1 MGSNDIPPP
10 HVSPQYPALSSLF
23 MATGGLCYTITYF
36 LMVQQS
42 LRDRTYAMPIFSLA
56 LNFAW
61 QIVFAFYVAEAPLE
75 KTIFVLWMVLDAGLV
90 YAVLKYGK
98 SEWAH
103 APAVGRNLGKIMSV
117 SVLWCCWALWA
128 VSSWWIDEANP
139 VNPKPGKVYFGV
151 NGIDT
156 TELGYWTAVFAQ
168 VVLSCMLL
176 AQITIRGN
184 SGGAS
189 YSIWA
194 TRFAGSLAGLN
205 IYYGYCWYTWPEA
218 HGYVMHPLSICF
230 LATWPLADL
239 AYLAVLREVQKTEVT
254 LKDGKKVKQ
263 GTKLTKE

>member
-10 HVSPQYPALSSLF
+10 HVSPLYPALSSLF

-42 LRDRTYAMPIFSLA
+42 YRDRTYAMPIFSLA

-61 QIVFAFYVAEAPLE
+61 EIVFALFVAEAPLE

-90 YAVLKYGK
+90 YGVLKYGK
-98 SEWAH
+98 NEWAH
-103 APAVGRNLGKIMSV
+103 APAVSRNLGKIMSV
-117 SVLWCCWALWA
+117 AVLWCCWALWA
-128 VSSWWIDEANP
+128 ISSWWIDEANP

-168 VVLSCMLL
+168 VVLSCLLL
-176 AQITIRGN
+176 AQITVRGN

-189 YSIWA
+189 YSIWV
-194 TRFAGSLAGLN
+194 TRFVGSLAGLN
-205 IYYGYCWYTWPEA
+205 VYYGYCWFVWPEA

-230 LATWPLADL
+230 LATWPVADL
-239 AYLAVLREVQKTEVT
+239 AYLAVLREVKKTEVT
-254 LKDGKKVKQ
+254 LKDGRKVKKEI
-263 GTKLTKE
+263 KLDMD